1 MSATDPAATMVMGVV
16 NVTPDSFSDGGQ
28 WLDPELAIAHG
39 QHLIAQ
45 GADIL
50 DVGGESTRPG
60 AVRVP
65 EDVELARVM
74 PVIGGLVAEGAAISV
89 DTMRAS
95 VAARVLDAGARYI
108 NDVSGGLAD
117 RDMPRLI
124 AERGCDVIVSHW
136 RGHSDVMNE
145 LASYNEVVAEVTR
158 ELFVRVD
165 AFLDAGV
172 KKDRIILD
180 PGLGFAKDADANWQ
194 LLAHVEAVM
203 DTGYRVLVGASRKRF
218 LGELLEHD
226 GVPALPT
233 YRDRATAAVSALMAE
248 RGVWAV
254 RVHDVAGS
262 VDAVRVGTAVRAAR
276 GGPGSSRAGQ
286 ES

>member
-1 MSATDPAATMVMGVV
+1 MGIV

-39 QHLIAQ
+39 RHMLDQ
-45 GADIL
+45 GADML

-60 AVRVP
+60 ATRV
-65 EDVELARVM
+65 EAAVELDRVL
-74 PVIGGLVAEGAAISV
+74 PVVRGLAGEGAEVSV

-95 VAARVLDAGARYI
+95 VAAHVLDAGARCI

-124 AERGCDVIVSHW
+124 AERGCDVIISHW
-136 RGHSDVMNE
+136 RGHSDVMGQR
-145 LASYNEVVAEVTR
+145 ATYGDVVAEVSR
-158 ELFVRVD
+158 ELAARVD
-165 AFLDAGV
+165 AFLGAGV
-172 KKDRIILD
+172 RREQIVLD
-180 PGLGFAKDADANWQ
+180 PGLGFAKNGQANWQ
-194 LLAHVEAVM
+194 LLAHVEALM
-203 DTGYRVLVGASRKRF
+203 TANFRVLVGASRKRF
-218 LGELLEHD
+218 LGELLAHD

-233 YRDRATAAVSALMAE
+233 YRDGATAAVSALMAE

-262 VDAVRVGTAVRAAR
+262 VDAVRVATAVRTAR
-276 GGPGSSRAGQ
+276 AGSGGGTNSSRSGTG
-286 ES
+286 ELT

>member
-1 MSATDPAATMVMGVV
+1 MGVV

-39 QHLIAQ
+39 RHLIAQ
-45 GADIL
+45 GADLL

-60 AVRVP
+60 ATRVP

-74 PVIGGLVAEGAAISV
+74 PVVHGLAAEGAAISV

-95 VAARVLDAGARYI
+95 VAEKVLDAGTSCI

-117 RDMPRLI
+117 PEMPRLV
-124 AERGCDVIVSHW
+124 ADRGCDVIVSHW
-136 RGHSDVMNE
+136 RGHSDVMSQR
-145 LASYNEVVAEVTR
+145 AGYDDVVTDVAR
-158 ELFVRVD
+158 ELEQRVT

-172 KKDRIILD
+172 RQDRIILD
-180 PGLGFAKDADANWQ
+180 PGLGFAKNADANWQ
-194 LLAHVEAVM
+194 LLSHVEVFMA
-203 DTGYRVLVGASRKRF
+203 TGHRVLVGASRKRF

-233 YRDRATAAVSALMAE
+233 YRDRATAAVSALMAA

-262 VDAVRVGTAVRAAR
+262 VDAVRVGTAVRAAGEAR
-276 GGPGSSRAGQ
+276 FEQGRTGD
-286 ES
+286 